1 MGSGMT
7 LDGGGELAL
16 FDRTSAATGLPK
28 DFAQLLQLHPRDSWQ
43 GHHNFSELTRFWLD
57 RHESFRQVFT
67 KLNKLSEAYL
77 SAPSDSFAQKTVRY
91 TSFLLQQL
99 EGHHQIEDQHYF
111 PQISVLDSRA
121 EKGFAML
128 DSDHDALHHL
138 IEGTVSVTNNALTA
152 IQNGIDARG
161 AVEVLRK
168 HQLNFQSQ
176 LLRHLSDEEE
186 LVVPVIL
193 EHGFVG

>member
-1 MGSGMT
+1 
-7 LDGGGELAL
+7 
-16 FDRTSAATGLPK
+16 
-28 DFAQLLQLHPRDSWQ
+28 
-43 GHHNFSELTRFWLD
+43 
-57 RHESFRQVFT
+57 
-67 KLNKLSEAYL
+67 
-77 SAPSDSFAQKTVRY
+77 
-91 TSFLLQQL
+91 LQQL

-111 PQISVLDSRA
+111 PQISILDSRA

-128 DSDHDALHHL
+128 DSDHDALHHM
-138 IEGTVSVTNNALTA
+138 IEETVPVTNDALTA